1 MNIPRY
7 SQTAVELLRRI
18 RRGFYKDKLP
28 LMRTLAA
35 EFNIAIQTMFNAV
48 PLLVQKDLL
57 IPCGSGGMLIDRS
70 KQPCGLVAI
79 EK

>member
-1 MNIPRY
+1 
-7 SQTAVELLRRI
+7 
-18 RRGFYKDKLP
+18 
-28 LMRTLAA
+28 MRTLAA
-35 EFNIAIQTMFNAV
+35 EFNIAMQTMFNAV